1 MSCVGTK
8 PAATRPR
15 PRPPL
20 HRPRSVRYSA
30 LIRAHQRVLDPTTR
44 PRHRRRPRAKPS
56 LAPSGA
62 RTVPRAS
69 QPRYLSTSYLLVCY
83 LLPRVARVPSLVRPS
98 TFASADAPTCLFV
111 VSGLIG
117 KISMYFWELSV
128 VSVDLTQL
136 ARGARLASR
145 SSMRR
150 QVIRLAALYMMIW
163 EHLDG
168 TQSSEAF
175 NPMASSAC
183 RRGNKV

>member
-20 HRPRSVRYSA
+20 HRPRSVRYPA

-98 TFASADAPTCLFV
+98 TFASADARRACLLSRAAWQDQHVFR
-111 VSGLIG
+111 GIERCFGRPHAIG
-117 KISMYFWELSV
+117 
-128 VSVDLTQL
+128 
-136 ARGARLASR
+136 SR
-145 SSMRR
+145 SSLG
-150 QVIRLAALYMMIW
+150 ISII
-163 EHLDG
+163 D
-168 TQSSEAF
+168 
-175 NPMASSAC
+175 ASTSDTPRSFVYDDLGAP
-183 RRGNKV
+183 RWNTVF